1 MIMDDD
7 KAPERDPVAVEEERK
22 CNVIGDGDEGTE
34 RLAVDPNPER
44 ANAGTYAGDE
54 ALTANTVQPEGDK
67 LAGETVAE
75 TGPVLMPMVKF
86 VHTEGANPP
95 DHPAYGDTWFDTTT
109 NNNYRWTEL
118 FEGTG
123 AWDQVLP
130 QAQ

>member
-1 MIMDDD
+1 MITDDD
-7 KAPERDPVAVEEERK
+7 KTPERDPVAVEEERK

-44 ANAGTYAGDE
+44 ADAGIYAGDE
-54 ALTANTVQPEGDK
+54 ALTANNVQPEGDK
-67 LAGETVAE
+67 LAGEVAPDPE
-75 TGPVLMPMVKF
+75 LPKSEMPP

-109 NNNYRWTEL
+109 NNTYRWTEL

-123 AWDQVLP
+123 GWDQVTP